1 MDDEGWQ
8 MTITVE
14 QVKEA
19 RKLLGWSQFRLAVR
33 STVDVTRINHFER
46 GMCALAHSQLERI
59 RSSLELSGLE
69 FVAENGGRGREVEKS
84 AAAMSE
90 IRQTPARTMRQ
101 HLSPPR

>member
-1 MDDEGWQ
+1 MIERHVRVRRRVYIDDEGRQ

-46 GMCALAHSQLERI
+46 GMCALTHSQLDRI
-59 RSSLELSGLE
+59 RSCLESSGIE
-69 FVAENGGRGREVEKS
+69 FVAEDGGS
-84 AAAMSE
+84 A
-90 IRQTPARTMRQ
+90 RFRHR
-101 HLSPPR
+101 L

>member
-1 MDDEGWQ
+1 MIERHGWILGRVSIDDESRQ

-46 GMCALAHSQLERI
+46 GVRTLTHSQLDRI
-59 RSSLELSGLE
+59 RASLESEGVE
-69 FVAENGGRGREVEKS
+69 FISENGGSSHVRHR
-84 AAAMSE
+84 
-90 IRQTPARTMRQ
+90 
-101 HLSPPR
+101 L

>member
-1 MDDEGWQ
+1 

-46 GMCALAHSQLERI
+46 RKGVLIQSQLDRI
-59 RSSLELSGLE
+59 RSSLESSGVE
-69 FVAENGGRGREVEKS
+69 FTNGDGPGVKLRKS
-84 AAAMSE
+84 K
-90 IRQTPARTMRQ
+90 
-101 HLSPPR
+101 

>member
-1 MDDEGWQ
+1 

-46 GMCALAHSQLERI
+46 RKGVLIQSQLDRI
-59 RSSLELSGLE
+59 RSSLESSGVE
-69 FVAENGGRGREVEKS
+69 FSAENGGAHGVRLRK
-84 AAAMSE
+84 AK
-90 IRQTPARTMRQ
+90 
-101 HLSPPR
+101 